1 VINVAI
7 INDPARA
14 GLSDDQLMLALGQG
28 DDGGLSELVRRYQS
42 PLVGYLTGI
51 VNDVERARDLSQ
63 ETFLRVFRHA
73 AGYRTHSR
81 FTTWL
86 YHIARNVARDEL
98 RTRKRRPRLCT
109 GSEQGLA
116 EAPSRAGAIDEGV
129 ARREAVLAALEGLSE
144 RDRQLIVL
152 RDLESRS
159 YDEIAKLLGMRL
171 GTVKSGL
178 SRARGRF
185 ARAFAAL

>member
-1 VINVAI
+1 MNHLAINPSA
-7 INDPARA
+7 
-14 GLSDDQLMLALGQG
+14 LSDDDLMLALGKG
-28 DDGGLSELVRRYQS
+28 NDVGLTELIRRYQS

-51 VNDVERARDLSQ
+51 VNDGERARDLSQ

-98 RTRKRRPRLCT
+98 RTRKRRPQLCT
-109 GSEQGLA
+109 GSEQGLS
-116 EAPSRAGAIDEGV
+116 EAPSQAHAVEERV
-129 ARREAVLAALEGLSE
+129 AQREAVMAALSGLNE

-159 YDEIAKLLGMRL
+159 YEEIAELMDMRL

-178 SRARGRF
+178 SRARARF
-185 ARAFAAL
+185 ARRFAAL